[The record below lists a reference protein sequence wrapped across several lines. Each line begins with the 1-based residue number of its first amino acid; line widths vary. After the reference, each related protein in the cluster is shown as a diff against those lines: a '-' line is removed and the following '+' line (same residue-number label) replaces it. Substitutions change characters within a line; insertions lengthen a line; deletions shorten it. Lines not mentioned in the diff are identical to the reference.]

1 MVETESQKQIL
12 VGRAG
17 RMVKEIG
24 VKARPEIEQLVGHR
38 VFLDLKVKVEPRWR
52 RDQATLERLGI

>member
-1 MVETESQKQIL
+1 
-12 VGRAG
+12 
-17 RMVKEIG
+17 